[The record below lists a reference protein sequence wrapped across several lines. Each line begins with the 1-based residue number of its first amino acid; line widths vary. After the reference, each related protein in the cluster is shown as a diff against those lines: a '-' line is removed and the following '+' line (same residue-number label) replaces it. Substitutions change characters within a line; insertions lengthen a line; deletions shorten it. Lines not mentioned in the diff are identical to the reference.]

1 LCLPSDMSE
10 FAITFLGEQVIPCKN
25 NDCTVDTFRMRLYLD
40 STPNGKP
47 EWSIERVNPMC
58 PSCNMNNHDVKGWG
72 I

>member
-1 LCLPSDMSE
+1 MSE